1 MSEQKR
7 RGQGAVPRKPSKPP
21 RDWRRALRVAARA
34 SGGAVVVAVI
44 VVAGRWVLDQ
54 ELAWDWRPM
63 AVTTWDVSEVLVYED
78 RARLDSVMEAFRDH
92 SLLTIEPGEVQ
103 RRLEQLPWVAEVS
116 VTKAWPDRLRLTV
129 TEHEPVA
136 RWNGDQVLNSDGAPL
151 SRPVA
156 RLVLAELSGPDAQAK
171 RVMEQYLQF
180 SRVFSGAGQ
189 RLTGVHMHRRGAWTL
204 TLDSGIEV
212 ALGSREMLARTRR
225 VVVLLKAE
233 GVAPDTI
240 EYIDARYP
248 NGLAVGHRASSEP
261 SV

>member
-1 MSEQKR
+1 MTDYKR

-21 RDWRRALRVAARA
+21 RDWRRALRLTAQAL
-34 SGGAVVVAVI
+34 GAGLVIAVLVVG
-44 VVAGRWVLDQ
+44 GRWVAHQD
-54 ELAWDWRPM
+54 LARDWRPM
-63 AVTTWDVSEVLVYED
+63 AVTTWEVNEILVYED
-78 RARLDSVMEAFRDH
+78 RARLDAVMESFRGR
-92 SLLTIEPGEVQ
+92 SLLTIAPGDVQ
-103 RRLEQLPWVAEVS
+103 QRLEQLPWIAEVS
-116 VTKAWPDRLRLTV
+116 VTKAWPDRLQLAV

-136 RWNGDQVLNSDGAPL
+136 RWNGDQVLNSDGEPL

-156 RLVLAELSGPDAQAK
+156 ELVLAELNGPNAAAK

-189 RLTGVHMHRRGAWTL
+189 RLNGVHMHRRGAWTV

-212 ALGSREMLARTRR
+212 ELGSKDMLARTRR
-225 VVVLLKAE
+225 VVVLLNAE

>member
-1 MSEQKR
+1 MTEHKR

-21 RDWRRALRVAARA
+21 RNWRRALRLSAQALA
-34 SGGAVVVAVI
+34 GGLAVAVL
-44 VVAGRWVLDQ
+44 VVGGRWVTEQDVSL
-54 ELAWDWRPM
+54 DWRPM
-63 AVTTWDVSEVLVYED
+63 AVTTWQVDELLVYED
-78 RARLDSVMEAFRDH
+78 RNRLDTAMEAFRGR
-92 SLLTIEPGEVQ
+92 SLLTIAPGEVQ
-103 RRLEQLPWVAEVS
+103 QRLEQLPWIAEVS
-116 VTKAWPDRLRLTV
+116 VTKAWPDRLQLAV

-136 RWNGDQVLNSDGAPL
+136 RWNGDQVLNSDGEPL

-156 RLVLAELSGPDAQAK
+156 ELVLAELSGPDAQAK

-189 RLTGVHMHRRGAWTL
+189 RLNGVEMHRRGAWTL

-212 ALGSREMLARTRR
+212 ALGSKDMLARTRR
-225 VVVLLKAE
+225 VVVLLNAE
-233 GVAPDTI
+233 GVAPGTI

>member
-1 MSEQKR
+1 MTEHKR

-21 RDWRRALRVAARA
+21 RDWRRALRVTAQAL
-34 SGGAVVVAVI
+34 GGGLVVAVLI
-44 VVAGRWVLDQ
+44 TGGRWVASQD
-54 ELAWDWRPM
+54 LAWDWRPM
-63 AVTTWDVSEVLVYED
+63 AVTTWEVNEILVYED
-78 RARLDSVMEAFRDH
+78 RARLDAAMKPFQGR
-92 SLLTIEPGEVQ
+92 SLLTIAPGEVQ
-103 RRLEQLPWVAEVS
+103 HRLEQLPWIAEVS
-116 VTKAWPDRLRLTV
+116 VTKVWPNRLQLAV
-129 TEHEPVA
+129 IEHEPVA
-136 RWNGDQVLNSDGAPL
+136 RWNGDQVLNSDGEPL

-156 RLVLAELSGPDAQAK
+156 ELVLAELNGPDAQAK

-189 RLTGVHMHRRGAWTL
+189 RLNGVEMHRRGAWTL

-212 ALGSREMLARTRR
+212 ALGSKDMLARTRR
-225 VVVLLKAE
+225 VVVLLNAD